1 MGYVFPD
8 NSNAYQ
14 GKVSL
19 SYYKGWV
26 NGSIEHKDKVAK
38 ISPLERNIFSISL
51 LKEKP
56 KFGCGNRV
64 PPEQTTD
71 DSVDA
76 ETINSGD
83 TGLDTNIG
91 EVSSGTTGGID
102 SPSLNLGDTV
112 STQGGE

>member
-1 MGYVFPD
+1 MDHGSYLGYVFPD

-51 LKEKP
+51 LKEKQSLAAVIVSHLS
-56 KFGCGNRV
+56 RR
-64 PPEQTTD
+64 QMTQ
-71 DSVDA
+71 DA
-76 ETINSGD
+76 EIINSGD
-83 TGLDTNIG
+83 TGLDTKYRRG
-91 EVSSGTTGGID
+91 
-102 SPSLNLGDTV
+102 
-112 STQGGE
+112 